1 MTSINTAPR
10 PHQSPWAIARPQPAD
25 RLDSRAVF
33 GQVMGLVAFTCLFC
47 AAGAYAGR
55 DLARGTGLIAFVVA
69 LGALFGLRAAAAHSQ
84 RLAIG
89 LLFGIG
95 LLLGIGLGPVV
106 GYYAS
111 TQPDVVYQSA
121 AATGLFIGGFG
132 AYGYATRRDL
142 SSWGRTLFFGLI
154 ALIAFGL
161 ITLFVAIPA
170 ANVIYALLGLGLF
183 AALTIFDF
191 NRLRRSGMDQS
202 TLIAASIFID
212 VLNVFQLMLLVF
224 GGGGRRR

>member
-1 MTSINTAPR
+1 MSITTAPR
-10 PHQSPWAIARPQPAD
+10 TYQDRWAALRQRPVEQLD
-25 RLDSRAVF
+25 RRAIF
-33 GQVMGLVAFTCLFC
+33 GQVMSLVAVTCLFC

-55 DLARGTGLIAFVVA
+55 DLSPGTGLIAFIAA
-69 LGALFGLRAAAAHSQ
+69 LGALFGLRAIAARNQ
-84 RLAIG
+84 QLATA

-95 LLLGIGLGPVV
+95 LLLGLGIGPIVAS
-106 GYYAS
+106 YAS
-111 TQPDVVYQSA
+111 TQPGVVYQAA

-142 SSWGRTLFFGLI
+142 SSWRRTLLFGLV

-161 ITLFVAIPA
+161 LTLFVAIPA
-170 ANVIYALLGLGLF
+170 ANVIYAVLGLGLF

-191 NRLRRSGMDQS
+191 NRLRRHGIEQP

-212 VLNVFQLMLLVF
+212 IVNVFQLMLMLF
-224 GGGGRRR
+224 GGGGIRRR